1 MIHQLPPGTPKVL
14 HHWLHF
20 LKESCGYARYG
31 VPQRNILASFFFSS
45 IYQWSSQYYSQ
56 HFCSLWVQSSFSC
69 IVQCLFFWKLINLT
83 RVRAFHKLV
92 GNVLATCRISS
103 NFKFC
108 ILSNFSCYLLIRD
121 IGAVFNASIGLS
133 SIFHNVLVD
142 NLWISCKKKANLPP
156 PRGRSW
162 AQDKRS
168 RPARSAVFRENSKEW
183 TKILLILT

>member
-1 MIHQLPPGTPKVL
+1 M
-14 HHWLHF
+14 
-20 LKESCGYARYG
+20 
-31 VPQRNILASFFFSS
+31 
-45 IYQWSSQYYSQ
+45 
-56 HFCSLWVQSSFSC
+56 
-69 IVQCLFFWKLINLT
+69 NLT

-142 NLWISCKKKANLPP
+142 NL
-156 PRGRSW
+156 
-162 AQDKRS
+162 
-168 RPARSAVFRENSKEW
+168 
-183 TKILLILT
+183 